1 MTDAQS
7 DEDIKKKLYIEDAL
21 ILGSILMLFW
31 LGVFER
37 NETWAQWE
45 LVGIFLIMLVVFI
58 RRIRR
63 TYRSFK
69 EKQQ

>member
-7 DEDIKKKLYIEDAL
+7 DKNVKKKLYIEDAL

-37 NETWAQWE
+37 NESWAQWE
-45 LVGIFLIMLVVFI
+45 LVGLLLIMLVVFI

-69 EKQQ
+69 DKQQ